1 MTTEPEVTRPFWRRP
16 VFFIPA
22 GLLVLLWLGSLA
34 SGGETDLT
42 TTTALT
48 STTEATAPTST
59 TTTTTQPT
67 TTTSSATTTSQ
78 PATTTTTKATTTTT
92 KATTTSKPTTTVTT
106 AENCDPYYPDFCI
119 PPPPPDLDC
128 GDIPQKNFTV
138 LQPDPH
144 GFDGNKDGIGCES

>member
-1 MTTEPEVTRPFWRRP
+1 MTTEPEGARPFWRRP

-22 GLLVLLWLGSLA
+22 GLLVLFGLGSLA

-59 TTTTTQPT
+59 TTTTA
-67 TTTSSATTTSQ
+67 TTTSSATTTQ

-92 KATTTSKPTTTVTT
+92 KATTTTTTTSKPTTTITT

-144 GFDGNKDGIGCES
+144 GFDGNKDGVGCES

>member
-1 MTTEPEVTRPFWRRP
+1 MTTEPEGARPFWRRP

-22 GLLVLLWLGSLA
+22 GLLVLFGLASLA

-42 TTTALT
+42 TTTALP
-48 STTEATAPTST
+48 STTEATAPTSTTTTT

-78 PATTTTTKATTTTT
+78 PATTT
-92 KATTTSKPTTTVTT
+92 SKPTPTITT

-144 GFDGNKDGIGCES
+144 GFDGNKDGVGCES